1 MKCLTKL
8 FSSAFFFIFSLFCSL
23 LLSVNNV
30 GAISVNSFG
39 IRSWT
44 YDNGSNWR
52 DLGMSESD
60 SASYIYS
67 GDYFRGFRLVR
78 FANWGDGD
86 YFSGD
91 VQFHIT
97 LAFPKNFGFYTV
109 DRIGTAEYN
118 SAVAANTM
126 CSLGPYGSAPVKY
139 DVSDFSAY
147 SNGVSSNDKVEYHGW
162 TVKWRFN
169 GLARQKYSGSY
180 DSYCRLFPSENNSEF
195 FRLGGPNNFG
205 AKIFIEQASTHLAV
219 GASEDQAAAKYNTL
233 ISQNQT
239 IIEQNHS
246 MINNQ
251 HFGNRQLMD
260 VNDKLNKQTEQQK
273 NQYNEQK
280 NEEKSREDSGK
291 NDSKK
296 LGSLFSFTAF
306 NPFSGLFGLFTGG
319 GCKPIPTIGKML
331 NKPDASYCPWFPN
344 NVRSILTP
352 VLGISSM
359 MLIFGFF
366 IRWLSGSDLDG
377 TIKLRGK

>member
-8 FSSAFFFIFSLFCSL
+8 FSSAFFFIFSLFCTL

-30 GAISVNSFG
+30 SAISVNSFG

-52 DLGMSESD
+52 GLGMSESD

-78 FANWGDGD
+78 LANWGDGD

-169 GLARQKYSGSY
+169 GLARQKY
-180 DSYCRLFPSENNSEF
+180 
-195 FRLGGPNNFG
+195 FG

-260 VNDKLNKQTEQQK
+260 VNDKLYKQTEQQK

-291 NDSKK
+291 NDSNK

-331 NKPDASYCPWFPN
+331 NKPDATYCPWFPN

-366 IRWLSGSDLDG
+366 VRWLHKGG
-377 TIKLRGK
+377 I

>member
-8 FSSAFFFIFSLFCSL
+8 FSSAFFFIFSVFCSL

-30 GAISVNSFG
+30 TAISVNSFG

-44 YDNGSNWR
+44 YGNGSNWR

-162 TVKWRFN
+162 TIKWRFN

-260 VNDKLNKQTEQQK
+260 VNDKLNKQTEQQ
-273 NQYNEQK
+273 NQQFQQNKQ
-280 NEEKSREDSGK
+280 EEKDRENKG
-291 NDSKK
+291 NDQSNK
-296 LGSLFSFTAF
+296 LGNLFSFTAF

-319 GCKPIPTIGKML
+319 SCKPIPTIGKML
-331 NKPDASYCPWFPN
+331 NKPDASYCPWFPD

-366 IRWLSGSDLDG
+366 IRWLGGSDLDG
-377 TIKLRGK
+377 TIKLRGR